1 MQIDHSLALSE
12 RWWKPGDSTCSQM
25 QSSSIN
31 RSIWMPHTDVMSKRT
46 DLCARGENEDTF
58 VMQIKYVML
67 RVYIFKC
74 IQKYIFILINSG
86 YSLLSAVTF
95 SHNVFPEGVVLN

>member
-1 MQIDHSLALSE
+1 MQIDQSLALSE

-58 VMQIKYVML
+58 IMQIKYVML
-67 RVYIFKC
+67 RVYIFNVYK
-74 IQKYIFILINSG
+74 NT
-86 YSLLSAVTF
+86 YSF
-95 SHNVFPEGVVLN
+95 